1 MLLTMISPIIDFDEN
16 EFINYVID
24 RYSSDGGVSEEV
36 FDECFKSRFP
46 TNEISENIR
55 LKYYPGVNYDYT
67 TLYLILYN
75 KVGTAF
81 YDLEDSI
88 ADTEEFDSDE
98 EHLIYDDYD
107 DY

>member
-1 MLLTMISPIIDFDEN
+1 MLLTMTSPIIDFDEN

-24 RYSSDGGVSEEV
+24 RYLNDGATDDI

-46 TNEISENIR
+46 TNDISENIR
-55 LKYYPGVNYDYT
+55 LKYYPGENYDSMS
-67 TLYLILYN
+67 LYSILYN
-75 KVGTAF
+75 KVDDEF
-81 YDLEDSI
+81 YDVEDSN

-98 EHLIYDDYD
+98 ERLLIDDYD

>member
-1 MLLTMISPIIDFDEN
+1 MTSPIIDFDEN

-24 RYSSDGGVSEEV
+24 RYLNDGATDDI

-55 LKYYPGVNYDYT
+55 LKYYPGENYDSMS
-67 TLYLILYN
+67 LYSILYN
-75 KVGTAF
+75 KVDDEF
-81 YDLEDSI
+81 YDVEDSN

-98 EHLIYDDYD
+98 ERLIYDDYD

>member
-1 MLLTMISPIIDFDEN
+1 MLLTMTSPIIDFDEN

-24 RYSSDGGVSEEV
+24 RYLNDGATDDI

-55 LKYYPGVNYDYT
+55 LKYYPGENYDSMS
-67 TLYLILYN
+67 LYSILYN
-75 KVGTAF
+75 KVDDEF
-81 YDLEDSI
+81 YDVEDSN

-98 EHLIYDDYD
+98 ERLIYDDYD